1 MPITFAS
8 DNITAINNGEPITAT
23 ILNGPSVDLKTRTDE
38 VKRNSEYDNFLAAHT
53 EGCLVKLVP
62 TAEEVGASV
71 ELQTEVLSDEEPA
84 PQYNRYYRV
93 SLSGAAL
100 SVYSKAVPG
109 GRYIVQGSH
118 LASFF
123 GDSVDSTNYVLS
135 HNLVTPGDGVYLKV
149 PLRSTGSDDNE
160 TLFYP
165 DKALPY
171 TEGESLS
178 TGYLLDPNPA
188 SLSANT
194 HLVKLPM
201 LTEITLVGG
210 TTAGIV
216 ASLKTELTPELGTT
230 GDIVVDG
237 TTNAL
242 AIDDN
247 AGNTLTLRLN
257 GVQGSRCTV
266 THIRDNA
273 DASAAILTVARGTS
287 PIYRHLGLAS
297 TQLAVTGLSFG
308 LYNDTTQQGSDAT
321 DWIAEDSVST
331 YKVEPVAL
339 DPGFAYIPLVRLT
352 ESSLEVGDRAFSL
365 VNNYAI
371 GANTVPLIDLHA
383 PPIGALSLVSDV
395 GIKTHKV
402 DIIDPEPPLSSGLY
416 TVRLPKPAV
425 VGGKLTSTLNNTNSL
440 LLLKLLAKIADGNMS
455 LVLGGVRYKPI
466 SNIATTGFFQTIVLS
481 VKVGYTGTKYLSVSA
496 STQVSAPLGSL
507 YTYPSSLEAYAEDAN
522 YECTAS
528 ASATQLV
535 VTVELWADTTST
547 KAMTGGDFYAEVDLI
562 LTSGT

>member
-38 VKRNSEYDNFLAAHT
+38 VKRNSEYENFLAAHT

-71 ELQTEVLSDEEPA
+71 ELQTEVLSDEETA

-123 GDSVDSTNYVLS
+123 GDSVDNTNYVLS

-149 PLRSTGSDDNE
+149 PLRNTGSDDE
-160 TLFYP
+160 ALYYP

-216 ASLKTELTPELGTT
+216 ASLKTELTTELGAT

-242 AIDDN
+242 AIDDHG
-247 AGNTLTLRLN
+247 GNTLTLRLN

-287 PIYRHLGLAS
+287 PIYRHLGVAS
-297 TQLAVTGLSFG
+297 TTLDAAGLSFG

-321 DWIAEDSVST
+321 NWITVDSVGT
-331 YKVEPVAL
+331 YKIEPVAL

-425 VGGKLTSTLNNTNSL
+425 AGGKLTSTLNNTNSL

-466 SNIATTGFFQTIVLS
+466 SNIATTGATADIVLS
-481 VKVGYTGTKYLSVSA
+481 VKVGYTDTEYLSVSA
-496 STQVSAPLGSL
+496 NTQVSAPTGSL
-507 YTYPSSLEAYAEDAN
+507 YTYASSLEAYAEERD

-528 ASATQLV
+528 ATADQLV